1 MKTTHIRPEQTELTT
16 DPSSS
21 SPPTP
26 RTNRNKIDL
35 VLPLVNISIVSP
47 FSLLVPLLQLI
58 YVTSTVSIV
67 ERWQPENG
75 ARPGPFVKWIH
86 FYRKLKINAPWRPD
100 TDTAWGRPRLDLR
113 GKMERTKRWELAS
126 QQRQIAKLKLSYLAD
141 VTIQ

>member
-47 FSLLVPLLQLI
+47 FSLLVQLLQLI

-67 ERWQPENG
+67 ERWQPENE
-75 ARPGPFVKWIH
+75 ARPGPFVK
-86 FYRKLKINAPWRPD
+86 
-100 TDTAWGRPRLDLR
+100 
-113 GKMERTKRWELAS
+113 
-126 QQRQIAKLKLSYLAD
+126 
-141 VTIQ
+141 